1 MNLRQSDLSY
11 VCIIKESDKLLN
23 DIASLKRNCLRSVNF
38 SISSVDSQTTYEVI
52 SFVFTVLFT
61 ESSADIFILKRK
73 WRWVKKVI
81 YFDCT
86 HYGRQKR
93 QAHIPSVWFKPRQ
106 GGFLSITDD

>member
-11 VCIIKESDKLLN
+11 VCIIKESDKLFKDLKS
-23 DIASLKRNCLRSVNF
+23 ASLKRNCLRSVNF

-52 SFVFTVLFT
+52 SCVFTVLFT

-73 WRWVKKVI
+73 LRWVKKVI

-93 QAHIPSVWFKPRQ
+93 QAHIPSV
-106 GGFLSITDD
+106 